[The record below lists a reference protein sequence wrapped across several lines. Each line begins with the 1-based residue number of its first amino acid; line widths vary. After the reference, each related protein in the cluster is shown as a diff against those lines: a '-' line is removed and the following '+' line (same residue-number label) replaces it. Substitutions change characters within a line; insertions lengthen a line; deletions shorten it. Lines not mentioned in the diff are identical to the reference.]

1 MPRNSKSQW
10 NSSATPLADRSSD
23 GRISTVDVLIASD
36 PNSTTAAGL
45 IVNAENRIP
54 RRWVYLKTYLTYLNI
69 IQYYFFIQVTATS
82 YLENTPA
89 MPSNVSFTGPA
100 GAAAKV
106 SIIDSGFRLS
116 GLSTDMLLT
125 PSIDDFDRLPG
136 VGSWSFLVE
145 SSTGRKILFDLGG
158 PADIA
163 LFPPQVADAVK
174 QADAKVEA
182 TKTVADILVE
192 NGIELTQIDSVILR

>member
-1 MPRNSKSQW
+1 
-10 NSSATPLADRSSD
+10 
-23 GRISTVDVLIASD
+23 
-36 PNSTTAAGL
+36 
-45 IVNAENRIP
+45 
-54 RRWVYLKTYLTYLNI
+54 
-69 IQYYFFIQVTATS
+69 
-82 YLENTPA
+82 

-106 SIIDSGFRLS
+106 SIIDSDFRLS

-125 PSIDDFDRLPG
+125 PSVDHFDRLPG

-163 LFPPQVADAVK
+163 LFPPQVADAVT

-182 TKTVADILVE
+182 TKTVADILLE